1 MAFCSCGHSHLVV
14 RNPDEMPWS
23 RIGGSFIALMTP
35 GSSVLSRIGNPSAFS
50 KRCKRCPGVGAI
62 RLKKGELTV
71 PLTVNRRVRSRHGS
85 AGSEDALRAFLIYD
99 PDGPRCS
106 AQLVCILRVRG
117 GGGQHV
123 AEPEAVALHF
133 FTGYDWYP
141 PAERFSLKHGSRIDK
156 GMELAVFTAR
166 IGGWGKIT
174 QK

>member
-23 RIGGSFIALMTP
+23 RIGGSFIRAYDAGVFRSLTDRESIGFLEALQEMPWSWRNKTQERRTHRP
-35 GSSVLSRIGNPSAFS
+35 ANGG
-50 KRCKRCPGVGAI
+50 
-62 RLKKGELTV
+62 
-71 PLTVNRRVRSRHGS
+71 RRVRSRHGS
-85 AGSEDALRAFLIYD
+85 AGSEAALRAFLICD
-99 PDGPRCS
+99 PDGPRRS

-133 FTGYDWYP
+133 FTSYDWDS
-141 PAERFSLKHGSRIDK
+141 PAERFFFKHGSRIDK